1 MSYKIAST
9 QVPAPLRAAALPG
22 RRAGACCATV
32 TSLFFPR
39 FLDYL
44 VRIRFTDEVVSD
56 LMY

>member
-1 MSYKIAST
+1 VSYKIAPKH
-9 QVPAPLRAAALPG
+9 VPAPLRAAALST
-22 RRAGACCATV
+22 RHAGACCATV